1 MADSNTLQQASSK
14 RNWLMNE
21 RNEWMKLQLFQ
32 GAGITDGAGIGRSRF
47 LEMYSGFQNP
57 GFPNPQEKKLDITD
71 FTSKNSPDSGIRI
84 PLVDYRCYFSVN
96 ISWVS

>member
-1 MADSNTLQQASSK
+1 
-14 RNWLMNE
+14 
-21 RNEWMKLQLFQ
+21 MKLQLFQ

-84 PLVDYRCYFSVN
+84 PLGVTFLLTFLESAKRIRNSAND
-96 ISWVS
+96 